1 MCSTPSTSRKLP
13 PSAAFVA
20 NANGCHVKILRDAS
34 HSAVMIT
41 WTARQPICYISV
53 DPRPRG
59 LSFSW
64 WGRYGLCLRYK
75 PTELVPSLFLFFSCV
90 YFCLYGPFNCIL
102 FHKFS
107 RQLAVLSLCS
117 FGLISVL
124 FVLLTIY
131 LFMKVS
137 FSPDIIPSG

>member
-1 MCSTPSTSRKLP
+1 MRSAPSTSRKLSP
-13 PSAAFVA
+13 NAAFEA
-20 NANGCHVKILRDAS
+20 NFICRHVEILRDAS

-90 YFCLYGPFNCIL
+90 CFCRYSPFNCIS
-102 FHKFS
+102 FHKVS
-107 RQLAVLSLCS
+107 RQLSAFSLCS
-117 FGLISVL
+117 SCLNSA
-124 FVLLTIY
+124 LLAHSTIY
-131 LFMKVS
+131 ILLKVS
-137 FSPDIIPSG
+137 LSPDTILCG